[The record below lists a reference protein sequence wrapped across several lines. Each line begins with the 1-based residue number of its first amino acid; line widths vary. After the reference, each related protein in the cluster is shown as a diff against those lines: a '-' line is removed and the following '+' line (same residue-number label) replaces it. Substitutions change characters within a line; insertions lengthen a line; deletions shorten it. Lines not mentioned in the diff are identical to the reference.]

1 MSRPTP
7 WDDIKTPESDYNVRL
22 LAGSGSIPVYWAKD
36 TDGRCLLVADL
47 GGDHS
52 AQFRRDSVSVHGIK
66 VDLRQADTGH
76 DQRFVLTLENQ
87 VDRDIFLSL
96 CETLIA
102 VLAPVTDP
110 AVGLAVV
117 LSQIKRW
124 KAFLAGRKTRQLS
137 PEEVRGLFAE
147 LEFLRTLYRER
158 LSHAAA
164 IEAWCGAEGVH
175 QDFIFGNRA
184 VEIKSLSGRERSRVR
199 ISSEDQLESQ
209 MSELFLTIYRLSEL
223 PDSDHACSLNE
234 VILRVEGE
242 LTDVVAR
249 EEFSRKL
256 ATFGYAPL
264 IEYDLPRLQVTGVQ
278 TYRVAESFPR
288 IVRSRIPV
296 GIAKVAYDIE
306 LEHIAPFSCENDEI
320 FKEG

>member
-1 MSRPTP
+1 
-7 WDDIKTPESDYNVRL
+7 
-22 LAGSGSIPVYWAKD
+22 
-36 TDGRCLLVADL
+36 
-47 GGDHS
+47 
-52 AQFRRDSVSVHGIK
+52 
-66 VDLRQADTGH
+66 LRHADTGH
-76 DQRFVLTLENQ
+76 GQRFVLTLESQ

-137 PEEVRGLFAE
+137 PEELRGLFAK
-147 LEFLRTLYRER
+147 LEFLRTLYQGP
-158 LSHAAA
+158 LSHGAA

-175 QDFIFGNRA
+175 QDFIFGDRA

-199 ISSEDQLESQ
+199 ISSEDQLETQ
-209 MSELFLTIYRLSEL
+209 MGELFLAIYRLSEL
-223 PDSDHACSLNE
+223 PESDRAFSLNE
-234 VILRVEGE
+234 AIVRIEGE
-242 LTDVVAR
+242 LADAVAR

-264 IEYDLPRLQVTGVQ
+264 IEYDLPRLQVTGLQ
-278 TYRVAESFPR
+278 AYRVAEGFPR
-288 IVRSRIPV
+288 VVRSRLPA
-296 GIAKVAYDIE
+296 GIARVAYDIE
-306 LEHIAPFSCENDEI
+306 LEHIAGFACAGDEI
-320 FKEG
+320 FGGH